1 MLLRRTSIRVAIL
14 LSVGIAVLISAGLVI
29 RGRQPTPPPVVAEAL
44 APVLTLAATPEAR
57 PNATIPPAREY
68 LQAFL
73 EEGIEAQR
81 LGDYEQAAA
90 AFRILLLSY
99 IGRPE
104 SVEAAYQLGIV
115 EYLQGNY
122 DSATQTFRAIRA
134 QYSAHPRAALTT
146 YWLAES
152 LAKTGRDQEA
162 LRLFKEFIAT
172 HPEIEDLARLRRTVL
187 LLRTADNDAVLEEL
201 ELFDAAPTSLQV
213 SKEADLLHGQALMR
227 SGAYAEA
234 SAKFQALVA
243 NETGGRKLSLLNQ
256 LAEAQQQAGRV
267 TALHETLGQIVQTY
281 PAAAEALTAL
291 KTLGAAADYV
301 LTPYQIGR
309 SYYFHYQNDLAL
321 TAFERQQQELPYG
334 IETPW
339 ARYRTAIIYERNEA
353 NEQALEE
360 LAAIVEDY
368 PYSEAAQDAQWEYGW
383 LLDYLGRYEEASL
396 ARQRFRELFSA
407 SQRAQDSLIE
417 EALSSYRA
425 RDYQTVVDLLNG
437 DVARTA
443 EGETG
448 ARAAFWK
455 GKALD
460 AWGYQQVAR
469 RAYED
474 AALLD
479 PGGYYAFRSLDQQ
492 GDSTGL
498 GAAASLENT
507 AITAEEEAEAALWLR
522 EMLPNVDAAAITSAQ
537 TAVSAHRNI
546 VRAELFYEL
555 GQWGV
560 ATEEYRTA
568 VREHKVDA
576 EALFAL
582 ATLLYEREQY
592 GPAMLA
598 IAYLKDLTSA
608 RTADLPPMLQKVL
621 YPAPYTQPVVRAAR
635 EYGVDPLLMY
645 ALIRQESL
653 FNPWAAGG
661 AQERGLTQ
669 VIPSTGEG
677 IAASLGVTDFA
688 LTDLYRPVVSIR
700 FGSYYLSQQLATFR
714 HAVVALAAYNGGPSN
729 AHRWGGGN
737 PNLDPD
743 LFVENIDYPGTR
755 SYARLVQQHLGFYR
769 QLYGGSE
776 APQLEPQTR
785 ASAGRSQRAASSTA
799 VGPGS

>member
-1 MLLRRTSIRVAIL
+1 M
-14 LSVGIAVLISAGLVI
+14 
-29 RGRQPTPPPVVAEAL
+29 
-44 APVLTLAATPEAR
+44 
-57 PNATIPPAREY
+57 
-68 LQAFL
+68 
-73 EEGIEAQR
+73 
-81 LGDYEQAAA
+81 
-90 AFRILLLSY
+90 
-99 IGRPE
+99 
-104 SVEAAYQLGIV
+104 
-115 EYLQGNY
+115 
-122 DSATQTFRAIRA
+122 
-134 QYSAHPRAALTT
+134 
-146 YWLAES
+146 
-152 LAKTGRDQEA
+152 
-162 LRLFKEFIAT
+162 
-172 HPEIEDLARLRRTVL
+172 
-187 LLRTADNDAVLEEL
+187 
-201 ELFDAAPTSLQV
+201 
-213 SKEADLLHGQALMR
+213 
-227 SGAYAEA
+227 
-234 SAKFQALVA
+234 
-243 NETGGRKLSLLNQ
+243 
-256 LAEAQQQAGRV
+256 
-267 TALHETLGQIVQTY
+267 
-281 PAAAEALTAL
+281 
-291 KTLGAAADYV
+291 
-301 LTPYQIGR
+301 
-309 SYYFHYQNDLAL
+309 
-321 TAFERQQQELPYG
+321 
-334 IETPW
+334 
-339 ARYRTAIIYERNEA
+339 
-353 NEQALEE
+353 
-360 LAAIVEDY
+360 
-368 PYSEAAQDAQWEYGW
+368 
-383 LLDYLGRYEEASL
+383 
-396 ARQRFRELFSA
+396 
-407 SQRAQDSLIE
+407 
-417 EALSSYRA
+417 
-425 RDYQTVVDLLNG
+425 
-437 DVARTA
+437 
-443 EGETG
+443 
-448 ARAAFWK
+448 
-455 GKALD
+455 
-460 AWGYQQVAR
+460 
-469 RAYED
+469 
-474 AALLD
+474 
-479 PGGYYAFRSLDQQ
+479 
-492 GDSTGL
+492 
-498 GAAASLENT
+498 
-507 AITAEEEAEAALWLR
+507 AALWLR
-522 EMLPNVDAAAITSAQ
+522 EMLPKVEATAIASAQ

-776 APQLEPQTR
+776 APQLEPLTS
-785 ASAGRSQRAASSTA
+785 ASPSGSQRAASSPA